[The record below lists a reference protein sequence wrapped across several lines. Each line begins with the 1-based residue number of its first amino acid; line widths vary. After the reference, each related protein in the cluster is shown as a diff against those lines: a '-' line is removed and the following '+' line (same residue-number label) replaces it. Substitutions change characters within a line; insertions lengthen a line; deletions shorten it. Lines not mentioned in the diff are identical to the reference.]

1 MSTNIN
7 STEQIVE
14 INAGDQITNVNIVSQ
29 STTQVISGEQVVTVD
44 VNAGTIP
51 AAWGS
56 ITGTLSNQTDL
67 QNALNAK
74 QNNITLTTTGTTG
87 VATLVGATLNI
98 PNYVSSTKQTEWDSA
113 YNDKINSAEV
123 SGTTTKTLTLT
134 QQDGGIIQ
142 ASWSDFDTAPVT
154 SVFGRTGDVVATE
167 GDYNINQL
175 GDVTI
180 TSATNG
186 QVLKYNG
193 TAWVN
198 AADASGLT
206 SVGLAM
212 PSAFT
217 VSGSPLT
224 SNGTITVTG
233 AGTTSQYVRGDGS
246 LAAFP
251 SVSNEAKTLI
261 REVYN
266 KTGATLTKGTVIYI
280 DGGQGNLPTVTKA
293 IATGDPTSAQTFGI
307 VQSDITNMN
316 NGFVVV
322 AGGIDN
328 LDTQAYTEGTA
339 LYLSPTTAGAW
350 TSTKPYAPD
359 HMVYLGVVVRSH
371 PTQGVIEV
379 KIQNGVELDEIHDVS
394 ARFPTN
400 KDGIFY
406 NSTSGVWENKS
417 IAGVLGYTP
426 VPETR
431 IITIN
436 GTAQNLSADRT
447 WNVGTVTSVAASGGT
462 GISVAGSPVTGSGTI
477 TITNTAPD
485 QVVGLTG
492 AGTTSISGTYPN
504 FTITSNDQYTGTV
517 TSVAASGGTGISIS
531 GSPVTGSGT
540 ISITNTAPDQIVSLT
555 GAGTTSISGTYPNF
569 TVTSNDQYV
578 GTVTSVNATVPTGFE
593 VSGVPITSSGTVDIK
608 FASGYSLPTNA
619 KQTQWDDAYAKRID
633 SLTVTGN
640 SGSATLTSNVLNVPT
655 YTLTGLGGE
664 PAINAGTTSQY
675 WRGDKSFQTLD
686 TSVVPENGNIY
697 FTEPRV
703 RATVLSGLNITG
715 GSISASDSV
724 LNAFGKVQNQ
734 INGLIGGSIFQSTW
748 NASTN
753 TPTLASG
760 VGTKGYYY
768 IVSVA
773 GTTNLDGIN
782 DWQIGDWAIFDGTVW
797 RKVDNTDAVVSVNG
811 YTGVV
816 NLVLDDLA
824 DVSAASPTD
833 TQLLRYNGTTSKW
846 YNWTPNY
853 EPALTK
859 GNLTEATSS
868 VLTIT
873 GGSNAVIGSGTTIQV
888 KQASATGS
896 GFLSSTDWTTFN
908 NKQDALTN
916 PVTGTGTNNYIAKFN
931 ATGSTIGNSSIFDN
945 GTFVGIGT
953 ATSFTGGPKLYVNKT
968 TVSEE
973 IFRVDGQGG
982 AGALVVQNNATGVD
996 TYISQL
1002 LSIIEAGNATTTK
1015 TLLNLKT
1022 NGAQPESTAGYDI
1035 LFTFRNTTGYSEAII
1050 RAKDN
1055 GYDTTYRTSLSFLT
1069 ANGGGGDAS
1078 EKMSINHAG
1087 TIRMNSYTTNGFV
1100 KFSSSNGTLSVD
1112 TNTYLTAAITSL
1124 NGLTGATQ
1132 TFATG
1137 TSGTDFNISSAG
1149 TTHTFNIPSAS
1160 ATNRG
1165 LVTTGAQTFA
1175 GNKTLTGNLIVSA
1188 AAGSVHKAIELTLAG
1203 GDTTALKVGYGRY
1216 GSHDNILADIINN
1229 AWWDGASWNV
1239 DDDTKTSL
1247 LYRGAID
1254 TTVGASYWAWYS
1266 SVPATNPTFV
1276 QRMFLSGD
1284 GNLSVQGSITGGSII
1299 KSGGTSSQYLMA
1311 DGSTSTLTNP
1321 VTGTGTATRVAF
1333 WSSSSAIS
1341 SSNNLYWDN
1350 TNNRLGINN
1359 NGPSYSLDITGD
1371 TETNTFRVYGA
1382 NATNG
1387 PGIKIQYAGTNGRS
1401 WNLISNG
1408 TGNAGGLGKLQFW
1421 NNTDEFTALVIGH
1434 LSTEK
1439 TYLYTPFH
1447 IDQTGKTAN
1456 DNFYVNIG
1464 NPTGCTTIFEHT
1476 GSNGPVPFRIMKSG
1490 VGGPTTNYGIL
1501 EVTLKDNTV
1510 NSGSNLYFELTNSA
1524 NNYVEYAGLGG
1535 RIVSATAGAES
1546 GDMYFYT
1553 IDAGSSRSTKLL
1565 LKHNGNFLVGTT
1577 TDSGYKLDV
1586 NGTARINDS
1595 LYINGKVGIGIA
1607 SPVYKFEISDG
1618 TRTGVFNPNSTSDGF
1633 FIGTYQAKPL
1643 IFGTGDAEDM
1653 RIVSGGPVAIGKNSQ
1668 SGNAALTVKSKA
1680 GGNTGIIMIEGDTT
1694 NDGWGMYA
1702 VTSDK
1707 YVITRFT
1714 NGSYND
1720 YLSINSSGNVE
1731 LTGWLGFSTWTTGS
1745 INKIR
1750 GWSGNDDKSIQW
1762 NYNNSPAGTLI
1773 TDNNSILL
1781 RANSNNGI
1789 YIGSDGYVGI
1799 NNNGASYR
1807 LDVVG
1812 DTDAN
1817 TFRVYGTN
1825 ANYGPGVT
1833 MQYGGTNGR
1842 KWSIISNG
1850 AGNAGGVGA
1859 LQFWNATN
1867 QITTMLLFPNGNV
1880 GIGSNTDSGYKLGV
1894 TGTFNVNGNGLT
1906 SQVFYVDAGNNA
1918 STQTIFEHTGSS
1930 TPVPFRIMKS
1940 GYSGAGATFGI
1951 LEISMNDNTVGNGAN
1966 LHFELKDS
1974 AGNFTEYAGLGGRIV
1989 QNTNGSERGDLYFY
2003 TTDTG
2008 STRSTKMLLNWNGNL
2023 NVGYTSDQG
2032 YKLAVNGSVLAS
2044 SFFESSDIRLKTILN
2059 RHNGIDFD
2067 AIEYKWNDGRD
2078 SKLHWGYAAQ
2088 EVMKFLPDAV
2098 SGSQEL
2104 FYKLDYNQVHTYK
2117 ISMLEKEIRELKEQ
2131 LKNK

>member
-98 PNYVSSTKQTEWDSA
+98 PNYVSSTKQSEWDSA

-154 SVFGRTGDVVATE
+154 SVFGRTGDVVAAE

-307 VQSDITNMN
+307 VQSDITDMN

-328 LDTQAYTEGTA
+328 LDTQTYTEGTA

-426 VPETR
+426 VPESR

-436 GTAQNLSADRT
+436 GTAQDLSADRT
-447 WNVGTVTSVAASGGT
+447 YNVGTVTSIAASGGT

-517 TSVAASGGTGISIS
+517 TSVAASGGIGISIS
-531 GSPVTGSGT
+531 GSPITSSGT
-540 ISITNTAPDQIVSLT
+540 INITNTAPDQIVSLT

-608 FASGYSLPTNA
+608 FASGYSLPTTA
-619 KQTQWDDAYAKRID
+619 KQGQWDDAYAKRID

-640 SGSATLTSNVLNVPT
+640 SGSASLTSNILNVPT

-664 PAINAGTTSQY
+664 PAITAGTTLQY
-675 WRGDKSFQTLD
+675 FRGDKTFQTLN
-686 TSVVPENGNIY
+686 TSVVPESGNVY

-773 GTTNLDGIN
+773 GTTNLDGIT

-846 YNWTPNY
+846 YNWTP
-853 EPALTK
+853 T
-859 GNLTEATSS
+859 
-868 VLTIT
+868 
-873 GGSNAVIGSGTTIQV
+873 
-888 KQASATGS
+888 
-896 GFLSSTDWTTFN
+896 FLN
-908 NKQDALTN
+908 
-916 PVTGTGTNNYIAKFN
+916 
-931 ATGSTIGNSSIFDN
+931 
-945 GTFVGIGT
+945 
-953 ATSFTGGPKLYVNKT
+953 
-968 TVSEE
+968 
-973 IFRVDGQGG
+973 
-982 AGALVVQNNATGVD
+982 
-996 TYISQL
+996 
-1002 LSIIEAGNATTTK
+1002 
-1015 TLLNLKT
+1015 
-1022 NGAQPESTAGYDI
+1022 
-1035 LFTFRNTTGYSEAII
+1035 
-1050 RAKDN
+1050 
-1055 GYDTTYRTSLSFLT
+1055 
-1069 ANGGGGDAS
+1069 
-1078 EKMSINHAG
+1078 
-1087 TIRMNSYTTNGFV
+1087 
-1100 KFSSSNGTLSVD
+1100 
-1112 TNTYLTAAITSL
+1112 SL
-1124 NGLTGATQ
+1124 NGITNATQ

-1137 TSGTDFNISSAG
+1137 TSGTDFNISSTG
-1149 TTHTFNIPSAS
+1149 STHTFNIPSAS
-1160 ATNRG
+1160 AANRG

-1175 GNKTLTGNLIVSA
+1175 GDKTFNSSVTVGTDLILTGGNPRIDFPNNNTLRLYQTSVGTRFQINIDGTIQLPAYTNNGFVKTDNSNGTLTIDTTTYQPLLTNPITGDGTESAGNIAYFSGNTSIVGSSSLFWDSANERLGIKYNTPQAHLHIHSALADVPAEMILSNSGQSVSIGDLGILWFGSAEGSGWKTASIKGIPEQDFNADDCPTSLIFSTTPDLSSTPAERLRISSKGTHTITGISDENLILLQQETGGTKAAISITENVGLKINSYEGSGARTIDFLTNGTSSLFINNDRNIGIGVTPSSWSSPDYRALQIGSGLTVFGRSTTDEDRGGIVTNGYNDGTAWKYIAAQSAAQYYQADGTHYFYSAGVGTVNGNITWNTLLTLENSNALTFNGTGYFNSTLSAKGLVSYDWGTATTPVSSAGWYKIAQINSRGGAKLTLSFTGGDFQPTTYVAYYYKDWSNEGTLHLEQYGVAAYITAARIRLDQSDSIYYLEIYCASNANGLEFRVYHDKTLGYNATSIIYTGALSSGSATGTTIVESEFTEGITTYNLYANNAGVFKGDIVSNENIKSYRRFSLYFNDIQTLA
-1188 AAGSVHKAIELTLAG
+1188 AELYEDSASSNGGTLTLYGKASGTVDTVISAAPTKLNYINNDANVMIGWSTDQSYKFAVNGTVYFNSTVNAG
-1203 GDTTALKVGYGRY
+1203 GDLQLTGANPRIDYPSGSSLRLYQTGVG
-1216 GSHDNILADIINN
+1216 
-1229 AWWDGASWNV
+1229 
-1239 DDDTKTSL
+1239 TK
-1247 LYRGAID
+1247 
-1254 TTVGASYWAWYS
+1254 
-1266 SVPATNPTFV
+1266 F
-1276 QRMFLSGD
+1276 Q
-1284 GNLSVQGSITGGSII
+1284 
-1299 KSGGTSSQYLMA
+1299 
-1311 DGSTSTLTNP
+1311 
-1321 VTGTGTATRVAF
+1321 
-1333 WSSSSAIS
+1333 IS
-1341 SSNNLYWDN
+1341 S
-1350 TNNRLGINN
+1350 
-1359 NGPSYSLDITGD
+1359 
-1371 TETNTFRVYGA
+1371 
-1382 NATNG
+1382 
-1387 PGIKIQYAGTNGRS
+1387 
-1401 WNLISNG
+1401 
-1408 TGNAGGLGKLQFW
+1408 
-1421 NNTDEFTALVIGH
+1421 
-1434 LSTEK
+1434 
-1439 TYLYTPFH
+1439 
-1447 IDQTGKTAN
+1447 
-1456 DNFYVNIG
+1456 
-1464 NPTGCTTIFEHT
+1464 
-1476 GSNGPVPFRIMKSG
+1476 
-1490 VGGPTTNYGIL
+1490 
-1501 EVTLKDNTV
+1501 
-1510 NSGSNLYFELTNSA
+1510 
-1524 NNYVEYAGLGG
+1524 
-1535 RIVSATAGAES
+1535 
-1546 GDMYFYT
+1546 
-1553 IDAGSSRSTKLL
+1553 
-1565 LKHNGNFLVGTT
+1565 
-1577 TDSGYKLDV
+1577 
-1586 NGTARINDS
+1586 
-1595 LYINGKVGIGIA
+1595 
-1607 SPVYKFEISDG
+1607 
-1618 TRTGVFNPNSTSDGF
+1618 
-1633 FIGTYQAKPL
+1633 
-1643 IFGTGDAEDM
+1643 TGDAEFAGNVTLANGSDLV
-1653 RIVSGGPVAIGKNSQ
+1653 ITPATSGVNATLYNDIGKLVSTASLVVQ
-1668 SGNAALTVKSKA
+1668 GTGEFSGAIS
-1680 GGNTGIIMIEGDTT
+1680 
-1694 NDGWGMYA
+1694 
-1702 VTSDK
+1702 
-1707 YVITRFT
+1707 
-1714 NGSYND
+1714 
-1720 YLSINSSGNVE
+1720 
-1731 LTGWLGFSTWTTGS
+1731 
-1745 INKIR
+1745 
-1750 GWSGNDDKSIQW
+1750 
-1762 NYNNSPAGTLI
+1762 
-1773 TDNNSILL
+1773 
-1781 RANSNNGI
+1781 
-1789 YIGSDGYVGI
+1789 
-1799 NNNGASYR
+1799 
-1807 LDVVG
+1807 
-1812 DTDAN
+1812 
-1817 TFRVYGTN
+1817 
-1825 ANYGPGVT
+1825 
-1833 MQYGGTNGR
+1833 GTNGTFT
-1842 KWSIISNG
+1842 G
-1850 AGNAGGVGA
+1850 DLTVD
-1859 LQFWNATN
+1859 TN
-1867 QITTMLLFPNGNV
+1867 TLYVDSTNNRV
-1880 GIGSNTDSGYKLGV
+1880 GIGTINPTA
-1894 TGTFNVNGNGLT
+1894 NGLMIERTGNHLYLRASTATAGKYWNFDVT
-1906 SQVFYVDAGNNA
+1906 SANQLYIQNNA
-1918 STQTIFEHTGSS
+1918 GTQYLTITDG
-1930 TPVPFRIMKS
+1930 
-1940 GYSGAGATFGI
+1940 
-1951 LEISMNDNTVGNGAN
+1951 
-1966 LHFELKDS
+1966 
-1974 AGNFTEYAGLGGRIV
+1974 GNFGLNEANPSANIHIK
-1989 QNTNGSERGDLYFY
+1989 T
-2003 TTDTG
+2003 
-2008 STRSTKMLLNWNGNL
+2008 
-2023 NVGYTSDQG
+2023 
-2032 YKLAVNGSVLAS
+2032 AS
-2044 SFFESSDIRLKTILN
+2044 C
-2059 RHNGIDFD
+2059 D
-2067 AIEYKWNDGRD
+2067 A
-2078 SKLHWGYAAQ
+2078 
-2088 EVMKFLPDAV
+2088 
-2098 SGSQEL
+2098 
-2104 FYKLDYNQVHTYK
+2104 
-2117 ISMLEKEIRELKEQ
+2117 
-2131 LKNK
+2131 